1 MFYDL
6 DVRIDRQG
14 RGKAIQTLSR
24 LGYDVIAFTTT
35 ISDVKK
41 LGPEHLPQRR
51 TLQEADKFVRPVS
64 FEKTQMVTAASNF
77 IGKHR

>member
-14 RGKAIQTLSR
+14 REKAVQTLSR
-24 LGYDVIAFTTT
+24 LGYDVVAFTTT

-41 LGPEHLPQRR
+41 LGPEHLPQRKKQ
-51 TLQEADKFVRPVS
+51 QEADKSVRPVS
-64 FEKTQMVTAASNF
+64 IERA
-77 IGKHR
+77 